1 MLMIREK
8 NLGTIINIIKIIQV
22 LKTER
27 LILSQIVD
35 TSYTSL

>member
-8 NLGTIINIIKIIQV
+8 LLGTIINIIKIIQV

>member
-1 MLMIREK
+1 MIREK
-8 NLGTIINIIKIIQV
+8 NLGTIINIIEIIQV